1 MLKKLGILWIFF
13 TLLGCQVIDQN
24 IMARKELAKCE
35 YKFSSLEVTKV
46 DFSPFVYV
54 QNSWVDLKDPL
65 ALSKLILNLG
75 SIKLSD
81 FKIKVNHLELEVF
94 LTITNTSLHPVV
106 LDEVEGNFYLDGNQL
121 FSLQHKKMLKIESKK
136 SVIEPITIVVP
147 VENLDN
153 ISLGKVKEITLEGK
167 LKLNILIGSY
177 TLKTPFE
184 VTLKET
190 FVIPYDAIEEKVK
203 SFRGDLQSII
213 DNASKVK
220 TTNPINALKKL
231 F

>member
-1 MLKKLGILWIFF
+1 MLKKLGIFFIFF

-24 IMARKELAKCE
+24 IMARKELAKCD
-35 YKFSSLEVTKV
+35 YKFSSLEITKV
-46 DFSPFVYV
+46 DFSPFIYV
-54 QNSWVDLKDPL
+54 KDSWVNLKDPI

-94 LTITNTSLHPVV
+94 LTVTNTSIHPVV

-121 FSLQHKKMLKIESKK
+121 FSLQHKKMVKIESKK
-136 SVIEPITIVVP
+136 SVTEPITLVIP

-190 FVIPYDAIEEKVK
+190 FEIPYDAIEEKVK
-203 SFRGDLQSII
+203 SFKGDLQSVI
-213 DNASKVK
+213 DSASKIS
-220 TTNPINALKKL
+220 NPLKKL